1 MKKRNAMDW
10 FMNLE
15 REDQEFVKQLVIAS
29 GSLKQL
35 AKIYQVSY
43 PTVRMRLNTIIQKIN
58 FIEDNGGNTF
68 ETKVMK
74 LVIDEKLSLEVAKQ
88 IITDFRE
95 EQHE

>member
-1 MKKRNAMDW
+1 MDW
-10 FMNLE
+10 FVNLE

-58 FIEDNGGNTF
+58 FIEDNGANTF

-95 EQHE
+95 EKHE

>member
-1 MKKRNAMDW
+1 MDW
-10 FMNLE
+10 FVNLD

-58 FIEDNGGNTF
+58 FIEDNGANTF

>member
-1 MKKRNAMDW
+1 MDW
-10 FMNLE
+10 FVNLE

-58 FIEDNGGNTF
+58 FIEDNGANTF

-95 EQHE
+95 EQHEWF

>member
-1 MKKRNAMDW
+1 MDW
-10 FMNLE
+10 FVNLE

-58 FIEDNGGNTF
+58 FIEKNGANTF
-68 ETKVMK
+68 ETKVMQ
-74 LVIDEKLSLEVAKQ
+74 LVIDEKLSLAVAKQ

-95 EQHE
+95 ERHE

>member
-1 MKKRNAMDW
+1 
-10 FMNLE
+10 
-15 REDQEFVKQLVIAS
+15 VKQLVIAS

-58 FIEDNGGNTF
+58 FIEDNGANTF

-88 IITDFRE
+88 IITD
-95 EQHE
+95 

>member
-1 MKKRNAMDW
+1 
-10 FMNLE
+10 
-15 REDQEFVKQLVIAS
+15 EFVKQLVIAS

-58 FIEDNGGNTF
+58 FIEDNGANTF

>member
-1 MKKRNAMDW
+1 MDW
-10 FMNLE
+10 LVNLE

-58 FIEDNGGNTF
+58 FIEDNGANTF